1 MTNCF
6 QHIVLLV
13 EDNADDLIFI
23 QRAIRKAGVSI
34 FLQHVE
40 NGEEAVSYL
49 LGEGFYSDRERYPFP
64 ALIVT
69 NMKMPRMNGLEL
81 LTWIK
86 QQPTLKH
93 LPVLVMSSSE
103 NPDEMSKVAALD
115 GSSYFVK
122 TSSLGALTEVV
133 KQMMS
138 FLPPLN
144 QEPLT

>member
-1 MTNCF
+1 MTNSDK
-6 QHIVLLV
+6 HIVLLA
-13 EDNADDLIFI
+13 EDNADDAIFI
-23 QRAIRKAGVSI
+23 KRAIRKAGASVS
-34 FLQHVE
+34 LQHVE
-40 NGEEAVSYL
+40 NGEEAMSYL
-49 LGEGFYSDRERYPFP
+49 LGESFYCDRERYPFP

-81 LTWIK
+81 LKWIK

-103 NPDEMSKVAALD
+103 NPDEMSKVAALG

-122 TSSLGALTEVV
+122 TSSLDTLKEVV
-133 KQMMS
+133 KHMMS

-144 QEPLT
+144 QQP

>member
-6 QHIVLLV
+6 QYIVLLA
-13 EDNADDLIFI
+13 EDNADDAIFI
-23 QRAIRKAGVSI
+23 KRAIRKAGAPVS
-34 FLQHVE
+34 LQHVE
-40 NGEEAVSYL
+40 NGEEAMSYL
-49 LGEGFYSDRERYPFP
+49 LGEGCYCDRERYPFP

-81 LTWIK
+81 LAWIK
-86 QQPTLKH
+86 QQPSLKH

-103 NPDEMSKVAALD
+103 DPDEMSQVAALG

-122 TSSLGALTEVV
+122 TSSLDTLKEVV
-133 KQMMS
+133 KHMMS

-144 QEPLT
+144 QQP

>member
-1 MTNCF
+1 VTNCF
-6 QHIVLLV
+6 QHIVLLA
-13 EDNADDLIFI
+13 EDNADDAIFI
-23 QRAIRKAGVSI
+23 KRAIRKAGASVS
-34 FLQHVE
+34 LQIVG

-49 LGEGFYSDRERYPFP
+49 LGEDSYSDRERYPFP

-86 QQPTLKH
+86 QQPSLKH

-103 NPDEMSKVAALD
+103 DADEMSKVAALG

-133 KQMMS
+133 KRMMS

-144 QEPLT
+144 QEP

>member
-1 MTNCF
+1 MTNSSK
-6 QHIVLLV
+6 HIVLLV
-13 EDNADDLIFI
+13 EDNANDLIFI

-40 NGEEAVSYL
+40 NGEEAMSYL
-49 LGEGFYSDRERYPFP
+49 LGEGSYCDRERYPFP
-64 ALIVT
+64 AMIVT
-69 NMKMPRMNGLEL
+69 NMKMPRMNGLQL

-103 NPDEMSKVAALD
+103 DVYEMSKVAALG

-122 TSSLGALTEVV
+122 TTSLGALTEVV

-144 QEPLT
+144 QEP

>member
-1 MTNCF
+1 MTNSSKHF
-6 QHIVLLV
+6 VLLA

-23 QRAIRKAGVSI
+23 QRAIGKAGVPIS
-34 FLQHVE
+34 LLHVE
-40 NGEEAVSYL
+40 NGEEAMSYL
-49 LGEGFYSDRERYPFP
+49 LGEGSYCDRERYPFP

-103 NPDEMSKVAALD
+103 NPDEMSEVAALG

-122 TSSLGALTEVV
+122 TSSLDTLKEVV
-133 KQMMS
+133 NHMMS

-144 QEPLT
+144 QQP

>member
-1 MTNCF
+1 VTNCF

-23 QRAIRKAGVSI
+23 QRAIRKAGASVS
-34 FLQHVE
+34 LQHVG

-49 LGEGFYSDRERYPFP
+49 LGKGLYCDRERYPFP

-103 NPDEMSKVAALD
+103 NPDEMSQVAALG

-122 TSSLGALTEVV
+122 TSSIGALTEVV

-138 FLPPLN
+138 FLQPLN
-144 QEPLT
+144 QEP

>member
-1 MTNCF
+1 VTNCF
-6 QHIVLLV
+6 QHIVLLA
-13 EDNADDLIFI
+13 EDSADDLIFI
-23 QRAIRKAGVSI
+23 KRAIRKAGASVS
-34 FLQHVE
+34 LQIVG

-64 ALIVT
+64 ALIIT

-81 LTWIK
+81 LAWIK

-103 NPDEMSKVAALD
+103 DPDEMSKVAALG

-122 TSSLGALTEVV
+122 TSSLGALKEVV

-144 QEPLT
+144 QEP

>member
-23 QRAIRKAGVSI
+23 QRAIRKAGASVS
-34 FLQHVE
+34 LQIVG

-103 NPDEMSKVAALD
+103 NPDEMSKVAALG

-122 TSSLGALTEVV
+122 TSSLDTLKEVV
-133 KQMMS
+133 KHMMS
-138 FLPPLN
+138 FLPPPN
-144 QEPLT
+144 QEA

>member
-1 MTNCF
+1 VTNSSK
-6 QHIVLLV
+6 HIVLLA
-13 EDNADDLIFI
+13 EDNADDAIFI
-23 QRAIRKAGVSI
+23 KRAIRKAGASVS
-34 FLQHVE
+34 LQHVE
-40 NGEEAVSYL
+40 NGEEAMSYL
-49 LGEGFYSDRERYPFP
+49 LGEGFYCDRERYPFP

-103 NPDEMSKVAALD
+103 NPDEMSKVATLG

-122 TSSLGALTEVV
+122 TSSLDTLKEVV
-133 KQMMS
+133 KHMMS

-144 QEPLT
+144 QQP

>member
-1 MTNCF
+1 MTNSSQF
-6 QHIVLLV
+6 IVLLV

-34 FLQHVE
+34 SLQHVE
-40 NGEEAVSYL
+40 NGEEAMSYL
-49 LGEGFYSDRERYPFP
+49 LGESWYSNRERYPFP
-64 ALIVT
+64 AMIVT

-103 NPDEMSKVAALD
+103 DADEMSKVAALG

-133 KQMMS
+133 KRMMS

-144 QEPLT
+144 Q

>member
-1 MTNCF
+1 VTNSSK
-6 QHIVLLV
+6 HIVLLV

-23 QRAIRKAGVSI
+23 QRSIRKAGVSI
-34 FLQHVE
+34 SLQHVE
-40 NGEEAVSYL
+40 NGEEAMSYL
-49 LGEGFYSDRERYPFP
+49 LAEGFYSDRERYPFP
-64 ALIVT
+64 ALIIT

-81 LTWIK
+81 LAWIK
-86 QQPTLKH
+86 HQPTLKH

-103 NPDEMSKVAALD
+103 DADEMSKVAALG

-144 QEPLT
+144 QQP

>member
-1 MTNCF
+1 MTNSSK
-6 QHIVLLV
+6 HIILLV
-13 EDNADDLIFI
+13 EDNADDVIFI
-23 QRAIRKAGVSI
+23 QRAICKAGASVS
-34 FLQHVE
+34 LQIVG

-49 LGEGFYSDRERYPFP
+49 LGEGSYSDRERYPFP
-64 ALIVT
+64 ALIIT

-103 NPDEMSKVAALD
+103 NPDEMSKVAALG

-122 TSSLGALTEVV
+122 TSSLDALKEVV
-133 KQMMS
+133 KHMMS
-138 FLPPLN
+138 FLPPRS
-144 QEPLT
+144 

>member
-6 QHIVLLV
+6 QHIVLLA
-13 EDNADDLIFI
+13 EDNADDAIFI
-23 QRAIRKAGVSI
+23 KRAIRKAGASVS
-34 FLQHVE
+34 LQIVG

-49 LGEGFYSDRERYPFP
+49 LGEDSYSDRERYPFP

-86 QQPTLKH
+86 QQPSLKH

-103 NPDEMSKVAALD
+103 DADEMSKVAALG

-133 KQMMS
+133 KRMMS

-144 QEPLT
+144 QEP

>member
-1 MTNCF
+1 MTKSER
-6 QHIVLLV
+6 HIVLLA
-13 EDNADDLIFI
+13 EDNADDVIFI
-23 QRAIRKAGVSI
+23 QRAIRKAGASVS
-34 FLQHVE
+34 LQHVE
-40 NGEEAVSYL
+40 NGSEAMSYL
-49 LGEGFYSDRERYPFP
+49 LGEDFYSDRERYPFP
-64 ALIVT
+64 ALIIT

-81 LTWIK
+81 LAWIK
-86 QQPTLKH
+86 QQPSLKH

-103 NPDEMSKVAALD
+103 DADEMSKVAALG

-144 QEPLT
+144 QEA

>member
-1 MTNCF
+1 MINSDK
-6 QHIVLLV
+6 HIVLLA

-34 FLQHVE
+34 SLQHVE

-49 LGEGFYSDRERYPFP
+49 LGEGSYCDRQRYPFP

-69 NMKMPRMNGLEL
+69 NMKMPRMNVLEL

-103 NPDEMSKVAALD
+103 DVDEMSKVAALD

-122 TSSLGALTEVV
+122 TSSLGAIREVV

-144 QEPLT
+144 QQP